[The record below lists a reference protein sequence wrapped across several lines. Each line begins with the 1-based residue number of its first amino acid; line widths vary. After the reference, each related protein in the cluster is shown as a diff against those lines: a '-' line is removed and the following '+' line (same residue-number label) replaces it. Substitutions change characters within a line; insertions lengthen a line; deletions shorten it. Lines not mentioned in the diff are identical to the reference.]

1 MSAAAKA
8 CWSEIVENLNK
19 GPDTDGVPLDANFC
33 IAFEL
38 ALDLDPLD
46 DASKRAVFEKL
57 DRSKDGTGAVQ
68 GGEAVSD
75 NLGAAAKSAEDA
87 ATGLS
92 ADSESASGKSRA
104 TMDLSGVRFELK
116 LIFPI
121 EMIFRLL
128 LNQLARSIAT
138 GADLAN
144 ALKVETKRLQEGINA
159 LRVAK
164 LMAAHDALVELLA
177 CVQTVLGL
185 SKAEKEK
192 AVSKMSSDCR
202 HVVELSTE
210 AYRTVKSNHEKTLA
224 VRTACSAIVLRLFEE
239 PPKLVYAALTDQVKK
254 LVSEKFVTNAIKT
267 HLAGGSVLS
276 SASKRIAIL
285 HPVLDICHDLY
296 VFAYKYGLPE
306 PALGGEPGLIVYDK
320 GGVAFSALAES
331 TKHSWRGDHVLLEGH
346 DEPIGNICVTPDG
359 TRALTGGLDKTAKI
373 WDLASGAC
381 IHTLE
386 GHLRNTVYVCVTPDS
401 THAVTACNDG
411 YAKVWNLASGL
422 CVRTL
427 KGHQRGVPS
436 VCVTPDGTR
445 ALTAS
450 YDGTAKVWDL
460 ASGRCFRTLV
470 GHTDHVYDICV
481 TPDGTRA
488 LTWSAD
494 KTAKVWDL
502 ASGACIHT
510 LPKGHPRG
518 FSFVC
523 VTPESTSAL
532 TATYDGTVKVWD
544 LASGRCVRTLKCHE
558 EPIDN
563 MCFTPDGTH
572 ALTASR
578 DTTAKIWDLASGAC
592 IRTLVGHTDALRSV
606 CVTPDGTRA
615 LTASSDGTVKVWDL
629 ASGLCVR
636 TLVGHTDELRSVCV
650 TPDGTRALTASS
662 DGTVRYAAGLTTTAM
677 SAAAKACWSEIVENL
692 NKGPDTDGVPLD
704 ANFCI
709 AFELALD
716 LDPLDD
722 ASKRAVFE
730 KLDRSKDGTVSRLE
744 FLSYHRGWV
753 KAGGAAS
760 PAVAATE
767 ALPVAS
773 VAASPL
779 SAEAPLPVGLQG
791 AVQGGEA
798 VSDNLGAAAKSAEDA
813 ATGLSADGK
822 PASGKTRTTMDL
834 AGVRFEL
841 KLTFPI
847 EMIFRLLLNQFARS
861 IEATDMGADLAD
873 ALKVETKRLQE
884 GINAL
889 RVAKLM
895 AAHDALVELLACV
908 QTVLGLS
915 KAEKEKAVSKMS
927 SDCRHVVELSTE
939 AYRTVKSN
947 HEKTLAV
954 RTACSAIVLRLFE
967 EPPKLVYAAL
977 TAQVKK
983 LVSEKF
989 VTDAIKTQLAGGS
1002 VLSSASKRNAILH
1015 PVLDICRDLC
1025 VFAYK
1030 HGLEEPALGGEPGLI
1045 VYDKGGVTFSA
1056 LAESTKQAWD
1066 LDFSN
1071 ATFAPEGHKS
1081 DTFISEDG
1089 QRKQRN
1095 TFISEYGQILAVCVT
1110 PDGTR
1115 ALAAS
1120 SDNTVK
1126 IWDLPSGICI
1136 RTLVG
1141 HTCSVKS
1148 ICVTP
1153 DGTHALTASSDGTAK
1168 VWDLASSLCVRT
1180 LEHGMSEKIVRH
1192 HRGSKKAPA
1201 RPRKTIKKPQL
1212 YCVCV
1217 APDGTRALTASEDK
1231 TVYVWDLAS
1240 SDFSGACIGTL
1251 VGHTRAVLSICVA
1264 PDGTRALTA
1273 SEDNT
1278 AKVWDLASGAC
1289 MHTLVGHG
1297 AGEEERVKKFGFRVF
1312 SACFTPDGTR
1322 ALTASQDKTAKV
1334 WDLTSGLC
1342 VRTLVG
1348 HTNSYDT
1355 HKGRPVAPSKNGVF
1369 AACVT
1374 PDGMRALTASGD
1386 ETAKVWDLASG
1397 LCVRTLVGHT
1407 GLVWSA
1413 CVTPDGMRALTAS
1426 SDGTVKVWDLTDL
1439 S

>member
-19 GPDTDGVPLDANFC
+19 GPDTDAVPLDANFC

-46 DASKRAVFEKL
+46 DASKRVVFEKL
-57 DRSKDGTGAVQ
+57 DRSKDGTVSRLEFLSYHRGWAKAGGAASPAVAATEALPVASVAAAPVTAEAPLPVGLQGAVQ

-177 CVQTVLGL
+177 CVQTALGL
-185 SKAEKEK
+185 STAEKEK
-192 AVSKMSSDCR
+192 AMSKISSDCR

-267 HLAGGSVLS
+267 QLAGGSVLS

-306 PALGGEPGLIVYDK
+306 PALGGEPGLIVSDK

-422 CVRTL
+422 CVHTL

-494 KTAKVWDL
+494 NTAKVWDL

-510 LPKGHPRG
+510 LPNHKLPKGHPRG

-532 TATYDGTVKVWD
+532 TASYDGTVKVWD

-558 EPIDN
+558 EPIDK

-592 IRTLVGHTDALRSV
+592 IHTL
-606 CVTPDGTRA
+606 
-615 LTASSDGTVKVWDL
+615 
-629 ASGLCVR
+629 
-636 TLVGHTDELRSVCV
+636 
-650 TPDGTRALTASS
+650 
-662 DGTVRYAAGLTTTAM
+662 
-677 SAAAKACWSEIVENL
+677 
-692 NKGPDTDGVPLD
+692 
-704 ANFCI
+704 
-709 AFELALD
+709 
-716 LDPLDD
+716 
-722 ASKRAVFE
+722 
-730 KLDRSKDGTVSRLE
+730 
-744 FLSYHRGWV
+744 
-753 KAGGAAS
+753 
-760 PAVAATE
+760 
-767 ALPVAS
+767 
-773 VAASPL
+773 
-779 SAEAPLPVGLQG
+779 
-791 AVQGGEA
+791 
-798 VSDNLGAAAKSAEDA
+798 
-813 ATGLSADGK
+813 
-822 PASGKTRTTMDL
+822 
-834 AGVRFEL
+834 
-841 KLTFPI
+841 
-847 EMIFRLLLNQFARS
+847 
-861 IEATDMGADLAD
+861 
-873 ALKVETKRLQE
+873 
-884 GINAL
+884 
-889 RVAKLM
+889 
-895 AAHDALVELLACV
+895 
-908 QTVLGLS
+908 
-915 KAEKEKAVSKMS
+915 
-927 SDCRHVVELSTE
+927 
-939 AYRTVKSN
+939 
-947 HEKTLAV
+947 
-954 RTACSAIVLRLFE
+954 
-967 EPPKLVYAAL
+967 
-977 TAQVKK
+977 
-983 LVSEKF
+983 
-989 VTDAIKTQLAGGS
+989 
-1002 VLSSASKRNAILH
+1002 
-1015 PVLDICRDLC
+1015 
-1025 VFAYK
+1025 
-1030 HGLEEPALGGEPGLI
+1030 
-1045 VYDKGGVTFSA
+1045 
-1056 LAESTKQAWD
+1056 
-1066 LDFSN
+1066 
-1071 ATFAPEGHKS
+1071 EGHKR
-1081 DTFISEDG
+1081 DVPF
-1089 QRKQRN
+1089 
-1095 TFISEYGQILAVCVT
+1095 
-1110 PDGTR
+1110 
-1115 ALAAS
+1115 
-1120 SDNTVK
+1120 
-1126 IWDLPSGICI
+1126 
-1136 RTLVG
+1136 
-1141 HTCSVKS
+1141 
-1148 ICVTP
+1148 
-1153 DGTHALTASSDGTAK
+1153 
-1168 VWDLASSLCVRT
+1168 
-1180 LEHGMSEKIVRH
+1180 
-1192 HRGSKKAPA
+1192 
-1201 RPRKTIKKPQL
+1201 
-1212 YCVCV
+1212 
-1217 APDGTRALTASEDK
+1217 
-1231 TVYVWDLAS
+1231 
-1240 SDFSGACIGTL
+1240 
-1251 VGHTRAVLSICVA
+1251 ICVA
-1264 PDGTRALTA
+1264 PDGRRALTV

-1289 MHTLVGHG
+1289 
-1297 AGEEERVKKFGFRVF
+1297 
-1312 SACFTPDGTR
+1312 
-1322 ALTASQDKTAKV
+1322 
-1334 WDLTSGLC
+1334 

-1348 HTNSYDT
+1348 DIGWHLTSGA
-1355 HKGRPVAPSKNGVF
+1355 GRLTPDGIGILPLGV
-1369 AACVT
+1369 ACVT
-1374 PDGMRALTASGD
+1374 PDGMRALA
-1386 ETAKVWDLASG
+1386 
-1397 LCVRTLVGHT
+1397 
-1407 GLVWSA
+1407 
-1413 CVTPDGMRALTAS
+1413 AS
-1426 SDGTVKVWDLTDL
+1426 SDGTVKVWYLY
-1439 S
+1439 